1 MARTLASEKLS
12 RPGRRQSGAANMLFN
27 SPEFLFGFL
36 PVTLAAFF
44 AIARAG
50 AAPAAGWLVAASLF
64 FYGWWDARY
73 LALLAASIALNF
85 AVGGWL
91 ARSRAVAGHARR
103 RAVLALGIGANLA
116 LLGYYKYAGFFA
128 ATLNQL
134 AGAGLP
140 VPEIVLPLGISFFT
154 FTQIAY
160 LVDAARGEAAD
171 YNPVHYALFV
181 TYYPHLIAGPIL
193 HHREMMPQFA
203 DAAVYRPDRE
213 ALALG
218 LTIFLLGLAKKVVLA
233 DGFSPY
239 AREAFAAA
247 DAGAALTFFAAWGGA
262 LAYTLQLYFDF
273 SGYSD
278 MAVGLAK
285 MMRIDLPVNFRSPY
299 KAASI
304 IDFWRRW
311 HITLSRFLRDY
322 LYLPLGGN
330 RRGPARRYANLMIT
344 MLLGGLWHGAGWTF
358 VLWGALHGAY
368 LMVNHAWRGVAARL
382 PPLPAPARAA
392 GRAAGWALTFLAVVV
407 AWVFFRAETL
417 DGALGMLGAMAGANG
432 AVLPAQL
439 IALAPWLAFVADGA
453 GNVPFLAGGTV
464 LGLVEMSALLGLGL
478 GIALLAPN
486 VYEMSG
492 RQRLAAVAV
501 SFAFT
506 LQQVLFGSA
515 SEFLYF
521 RF

>member
-1 MARTLASEKLS
+1 
-12 RPGRRQSGAANMLFN
+12 MLFN

-36 PVTLAAFF
+36 PVVLAAFF
-44 AIARAG
+44 AVARAST
-50 AAPAAGWLVAASLF
+50 AAAAAWLVAASLF
-64 FYGWWDARY
+64 FYGWWDPRY
-73 LALLAASIALNF
+73 LALLLASIAFNF
-85 AVGGWL
+85 AVGSRL
-91 ARSRAVAGHARR
+91 ARAHAAGGGPASRAT
-103 RAVLALGIGANLA
+103 LALGIGANLA
-116 LLGYYKYAGFFA
+116 LLGYYKYAGFLV
-128 ATLNQL
+128 ATVDRL

-160 LVDAARGEAAD
+160 LVDAWRGEAAD

-203 DAAVYRPDRE
+203 DAAVYRFDR
-213 ALALG
+213 AAFALG
-218 LTIFLLGLAKKVVLA
+218 LTIFLLGLAKKVILA

-247 DAGAALTFFAAWGGA
+247 DAGAELTFFAAWAGA

-330 RRGPARRYANLMIT
+330 RRGPARRYANLMLT

-358 VLWGALHGAY
+358 VFWGGLHGLY
-368 LMVNHAWRGVAARL
+368 LVVNHGWRTAAARL
-382 PPLPAPARAA
+382 PPMPAPAYAL
-392 GRAAGWALTFLAVVV
+392 GRGAGWALTFLAVVV
-407 AWVFFRAETL
+407 GWVFFRADTFA
-417 DGALGMLGAMAGANG
+417 GALGMLAGMAGANG
-432 AVLPAQL
+432 ALLPDQL
-439 IALAPWLAFVADGA
+439 LAVAPWLGTIAAGA

-464 LGLVEMSALLGLGL
+464 LGLAELGALLALGL

-486 VYEMSG
+486 VYEMSD
-492 RQRLAAVAV
+492 RQRLAAVAA

-506 LQQVLFGSA
+506 LQQVLFGGA
-515 SEFLYF
+515 TSEFLYF